1 MDVTPG
7 APAKRSRAK
16 TNGATAEK
24 AAKATTGKKP
34 RARKPRAEAR
44 VETLPAASAAGAVTP
59 TPSADELR
67 GMIAT
72 AAYYLAA
79 ERNFSP
85 GHELDDWLEAERRI
99 HATLFG

>member
-16 TNGATAEK
+16 TNAAAAEK
-24 AAKATTGKKP
+24 AAKATTRVKKP
-34 RARKPRAEAR
+34 RTRKTPAETR
-44 VETLPAASAAGAVTP
+44 VETPSAAPAGTVAATP
-59 TPSADELR
+59 NTDELR

-85 GHELDDWLEAERRI
+85 GGELDDWLEAERRI